1 MTLLLPFT
9 STPSAPP
16 SLGPVA
22 TCASDGADPAA
33 PAGVSPTLPRGV
45 IVEIAGKPGQWRVRG
60 VSGGVVDVVG
70 VGGQGFAFVGLDDV
84 RRV

>member
-1 MTLLLPFT
+1 MTLLPLPF
-9 STPSAPP
+9 STPSTPP

-22 TCASDGADPAA
+22 TCARDDADPAA
-33 PAGVSPTLPRGV
+33 PACAPTLPRGV